1 MILLIFF
8 ALPLATILL
17 SIVLEK
23 ILRSPVLVAITFFAI
38 YLIILFIL
46 FATGDIT
53 DLAIGLIAIIIY
65 TILAFITASIVK
77 LIKCIIE
84 KISNRCSCNTTNELS
99 LVNNTDR
106 NCDGDATAT
115 NTSIAVSGNII
126 PNQCNGGRSGCIRG
140 CYRRC

>member
-1 MILLIFF
+1 MTILLFF
-8 ALPLATILL
+8 ILPFATILL
-17 SIVLEK
+17 SIVLQK
-23 ILRSPVLVAITFFAI
+23 LLKSPILVAITFFAI

-46 FATGDIT
+46 FATGVIT
-53 DLAIGLIAIIIY
+53 DLAIRLIAIIIY

-99 LVNNTDR
+99 LVNSTDR
-106 NCDGDATAT
+106 NCNNDTTAA
-115 NTSIAVSGNII
+115 NNSIVVSGNII

>member
-23 ILRSPVLVAITFFAI
+23 ILRSPILVAITFFAI

-46 FATGDIT
+46 FATGVIT

>member
-23 ILRSPVLVAITFFAI
+23 ILRSPILVAITFFAI

-46 FATGDIT
+46 FATGVIT

-84 KISNRCSCNTTNELS
+84 KISNRCSCNTNNELS

-106 NCDGDATAT
+106 NCDGDVTAT

>member
-23 ILRSPVLVAITFFAI
+23 ILRSPILVAITFFAI

-46 FATGDIT
+46 FATGVIT

-84 KISNRCSCNTTNELS
+84 KFLNRCSCNTNNELS
-99 LVNNTDR
+99 LVFSS
-106 NCDGDATAT
+106 CF
-115 NTSIAVSGNII
+115 
-126 PNQCNGGRSGCIRG
+126 P
-140 CYRRC
+140 